1 MPMNSF
7 VLTIIGT
14 DRTGLVEALS
24 DVVADHDGNWERSHV
39 TELEGMFA
47 GVVLVHVPPDRA
59 EAFRDA
65 LAPLRDQG
73 LLDVTLRPAAS
84 TAEPAEDAVTVGFE
98 VVGADRIGIVREVS
112 HALTSLGVSI
122 TDLRTW
128 TESAPM
134 AGTTLFHAA
143 AVVRLP
149 DGVDRWALMAAL
161 EGLDDDL
168 MVDVFEPPA
177 TGD

>member
-1 MPMNSF
+1 MNSF
-7 VLTIIGT
+7 VLTLIGT
-14 DRTGLVEALS
+14 DRAGLVQALS
-24 DVVADHDGNWERSHV
+24 DVVADHGGNWERSHV
-39 TELEGMFA
+39 TELAGMFA
-47 GVVLVHVPPDRA
+47 GVVLVRVPPDRSD
-59 EAFRDA
+59 AFRDA

-73 LLDVTLRPAAS
+73 LLDVTLRPAS
-84 TAEPAEDAVTVGFE
+84 VDAEPSAEVVTVGFE

-134 AGTTLFHAA
+134 AGSTLFHAA

-149 DGVDRWALMAAL
+149 DGVDRWDLMAAL
-161 EGLDDDL
+161 EDLADDL
-168 MVDVFEPPA
+168 MVDVFEPPPI
-177 TGD
+177 THGG

>member
-1 MPMNSF
+1 MDSF

-14 DRTGLVEALS
+14 DRAGLVQALS
-24 DVVADHDGNWERSHV
+24 DVVADHGGNWERSHV

-47 GVVLVHVPPDRA
+47 GVVLVRVPRDRSD
-59 EAFRDA
+59 AFRDA
-65 LAPLRDQG
+65 LVPLHDQG
-73 LLDVTLRPAAS
+73 LLDVTLRPARS
-84 TAEPAEDAVTVGFE
+84 DESSEQAVTVGFE
-98 VVGADRIGIVREVS
+98 VVGADRVGIVREVS

-134 AGTTLFHAA
+134 AGGALFHAA

-149 DGVDRWALMAAL
+149 DGVDQWGLMAAL
-161 EGLDDDL
+161 EDLADDL
-168 MVDVFEPPA
+168 MVDVFEPSR
-177 TGD
+177 TTDGS